1 MAINDPNN
9 PIIQLEVMKKRW
21 KSSDEKLYEQRQTL
35 EKLYVSLGEQ
45 TSEIRKITKENNELK
60 IELEVTKQK
69 LKHTQE
75 AVLLTGKKS
84 TQKKKTVR
92 LQSFLASLLFLLAT
106 ILCGFGINLLTST
119 PPNLLGWIMIALSA
133 IVYVIAA
140 FMTNFVVLEGE
151 Q

>member
-1 MAINDPNN
+1 
-9 PIIQLEVMKKRW
+9 MKKRW